1 MHAWYLILVS
11 FVVMSVREDRDY
23 KANGVPNQFAYLAS
37 LFKFEEFGFMEYTS
51 HHFEDLYLMETSG
64 TTSGTLTLAIIDCL
78 FLCEGSNLE
87 GHPL

>member
-51 HHFEDLYLMETSG
+51 HHFEHPYFM
-64 TTSGTLTLAIIDCL
+64 TTSDYVEHTLMLVRSEEHTSELQ
-78 FLCEGSNLE
+78 
-87 GHPL
+87 